1 MGKRLQSTALAG
13 KFPKQTGKQSGNR
26 GLRWAEP
33 EILQR
38 AFFELGE
45 TTPPKMPDSIESIA
59 PCAGNGK
66 IPRKNI
72 EGKYAILCVMTLQQL
87 RYADAVAATG
97 SISEA
102 ARRLFVTQPT
112 LTESLRSLEEELR
125 VAIFTRSSHGVAV
138 TREGEEF
145 LASARQI
152 LDDAARIQEKYT
164 GKAVRRPQFAVSCQH
179 YAFAVEAFMEV
190 VKTCEVDRYD
200 FTLRETV
207 TSEII
212 DDVAR
217 HRSEIGILYLS
228 KRNERAIAK
237 ILRREELEFEELFT
251 AKPHVFCA
259 KRHPLAKKRSVLP
272 SDLDDYPYLTYE
284 QGEENALYFAEEVM
298 PAIDR
303 KKNIRVRDRATMTK
317 LVLGLDGYTVSSGA
331 NSKMYSS
338 DIVAIP
344 LEIEDSIRVGIIRRQ
359 GIALSSPGRT
369 FVTAIRNHAH

>member
-1 MGKRLQSTALAG
+1 
-13 KFPKQTGKQSGNR
+13 
-26 GLRWAEP
+26 
-33 EILQR
+33 
-38 AFFELGE
+38 
-45 TTPPKMPDSIESIA
+45 
-59 PCAGNGK
+59 
-66 IPRKNI
+66 
-72 EGKYAILCVMTLQQL
+72 MTLQQL
-87 RYADAVAATG
+87 KYADRVAATG

-102 ARRLFVTQPT
+102 ARQVFVTQPT
-112 LTESLRSLEEELR
+112 LTEAIRALEEELR
-125 VAIFTRSSHGVAV
+125 VAIFTRSSRGVSV
-138 TREGEEF
+138 TREGDEF

-190 VKTCEVDRYD
+190 VKACESDRYD

-228 KRNERAIAK
+228 RRNERAITK
-237 ILRREELEFEELFT
+237 ILRREELVFEELFV
-251 AKPHVFCA
+251 AKPHVFLG
-259 KRHPLAKKRSVLP
+259 KRHPLAKKKFVRP

-331 NSKMYSS
+331 SSKMYSS

-344 LEIEDSIRVGIIRRQ
+344 LKIEDAIRVGIIRRQ
-359 GIALSSPGRT
+359 GIDLSLPGRT
-369 FVTAIRNHAH
+369 FAAAVRNHASL

>member
-1 MGKRLQSTALAG
+1 
-13 KFPKQTGKQSGNR
+13 
-26 GLRWAEP
+26 
-33 EILQR
+33 
-38 AFFELGE
+38 
-45 TTPPKMPDSIESIA
+45 
-59 PCAGNGK
+59 
-66 IPRKNI
+66 
-72 EGKYAILCVMTLQQL
+72 MTLQQL
-87 RYADAVAATG
+87 KYADRVAATG

-102 ARRLFVTQPT
+102 ARQVFVTQPT
-112 LTESLRSLEEELR
+112 LTEAIRALEEELR
-125 VAIFTRSSHGVAV
+125 VAIFTRSSRGVSV

-179 YAFAVEAFMEV
+179 YAFAVEAFMDV
-190 VKTCEVDRYD
+190 VKTCEAERYD

-228 KRNERAIAK
+228 RRNERAIMK
-237 ILRREELEFEELFT
+237 ILHREELSFEELFV
-251 AKPHVFCA
+251 AKPHVFLG
-259 KRHPLAKKRSVLP
+259 KRHPLAKKKVLKP
-272 SDLDDYPYLTYE
+272 HELDDYPYLTYE
-284 QGEENALYFAEEVM
+284 QGQENALYFAEEVM

-317 LVLGLDGYTVSSGA
+317 LLLGLDGYTVSSGA
-331 NSKMYSS
+331 SSKMYSS

-344 LEIEDSIRVGIIRRQ
+344 LKIEDFLRVGIIRRQ
-359 GIALSSPGRT
+359 GIDLSQPGKT
-369 FVTAIRNHAH
+369 FIDATLAKMTKGAGVAITWSGSRS

>member
-1 MGKRLQSTALAG
+1 
-13 KFPKQTGKQSGNR
+13 
-26 GLRWAEP
+26 
-33 EILQR
+33 
-38 AFFELGE
+38 
-45 TTPPKMPDSIESIA
+45 
-59 PCAGNGK
+59 
-66 IPRKNI
+66 
-72 EGKYAILCVMTLQQL
+72 MTLQQL
-87 RYADAVAATG
+87 KYADRVAATG

-102 ARRLFVTQPT
+102 ARQVFVTQPT
-112 LTESLRSLEEELR
+112 LTEAIRALEEELR
-125 VAIFTRSSHGVAV
+125 VAIFTRSSRGVSV

-179 YAFAVEAFMEV
+179 YAFAVEAFMDV
-190 VKTCEVDRYD
+190 VRSCEADRYD

-228 KRNERAIAK
+228 RRNERAITK
-237 ILRREELEFEELFT
+237 ILHREELSFEELFV
-251 AKPHVFCA
+251 AKPHVFLG
-259 KRHPLAKKRSVLP
+259 KRHPLSKKKVLKP
-272 SDLDDYPYLTYE
+272 HELDDYPYLTYE
-284 QGEENALYFAEEVM
+284 QGQENALYFAEEVM

-317 LVLGLDGYTVSSGA
+317 LLLGLDGYTVSSGA
-331 NSKMYSS
+331 SSKMYSS

-344 LEIEDSIRVGIIRRQ
+344 LKIEDFLRVGIIRRQ
-359 GIALSSPGRT
+359 GIDLSQPGKT
-369 FVTAIRNHAH
+369 FIDATLAKMTKGAGVAITWSGSRS